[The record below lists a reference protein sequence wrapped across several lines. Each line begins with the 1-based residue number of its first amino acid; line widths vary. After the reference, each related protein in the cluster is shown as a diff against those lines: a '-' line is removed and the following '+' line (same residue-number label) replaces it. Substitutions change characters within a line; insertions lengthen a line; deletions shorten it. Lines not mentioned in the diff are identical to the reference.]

1 MTTDTS
7 ATIPSN
13 HGAPVATITT
23 EQLFSNLYNTM
34 HAQHGH
40 LDEPGETLSQLEAI
54 IHLMSGCIN
63 DQDTKF
69 TVNIEKVH
77 WAILLGMD
85 LVVETQKRLDQMYKY
100 HLSERKMLTSY
111 LDGCHIIPTGRKER
125 RPCATE
131 EVAK

>member
-34 HAQHGH
+34 HAQHGFP
-40 LDEPGETLSQLEAI
+40 DEPGETLSQLKAI

-63 DQDTKF
+63 DQNTEF
-69 TVNIEKVH
+69 TVNIEQVH

-85 LVVETQKRLDQMYKY
+85 LVTETQKRLDQMYEY
-100 HLSERKMLTSY
+100 NLSERKMLTSY
-111 LDGCHIIPTGRKER
+111 LDGCHIIPTGCKER